1 MILKRTA
8 ICIMRR
14 NIIRNLW
21 VISIVMFIIVTCVDS
36 CILFMR
42 GFFEFTQT
50 FEYVLTGIKIFIGFL
65 MYITSQWFFGRRA
78 QSILKPILGLVL
90 IDIFVGIYF
99 SSIGNVEDNFKWVF
113 VWSIILFTIRYYCRY
128 ALFGTHSCLWQKQSA
143 KLLCKSWT
151 DFPIWWCIYANWT
164 RW

>member
-1 MILKRTA
+1 
-8 ICIMRR
+8 MRR

-65 MYITSQWFFGRRA
+65 MYITSQRFFGRRA

-99 SSIGNVEDNFKWVF
+99 SLIGNVEDNFKWVF

-128 ALFGTHSCLWQKQSA
+128 ALFVNIYKKIAAIYIRISGGSGGKR
-143 KLLCKSWT
+143 LLNLLIENL
-151 DFPIWWCIYANWT
+151 DI
-164 RW
+164 